1 MAEEKDF
8 AGSRYLL
15 TAAGVIVVLAG
26 LKAGQP
32 LLVPLVLS
40 VFLAVLAAPLVLW
53 MQRHRVPTIVS
64 VPLVVLGVVAVLA
77 AVGGFVGSSVNAFVA
92 ALPRYQTGLEDVVGG
107 GARWLTAH
115 GIDLSSRRMRTL
127 FKPSAVVSVIGGTL
141 TQLAAALS
149 NALLVILTMAFILFE
164 VTALPRKIRTAM
176 GDPEADLSRFS
187 KVTTEV
193 QNYIVIKT
201 YVSAATGFLVWLLLV
216 ILGVD
221 FAALWGLIAFLLNYV
236 PNLGSIIAAVPPVL
250 LATVQFGFGRAMI
263 VAAGFFAINMM
274 IGNVVEPNLLGRRL
288 GLSTLVVF
296 LSLIFWGWLWG
307 PAGMLL
313 SVPLTMVV
321 KIFLE
326 HNPEWR
332 WVAIL
337 MDPAVEL
344 EPSMVS
350 RSRPPPPRSEPPPS
364 RSEPPPS
371 RSEPPPSAD

>member
-1 MAEEKDF
+1 MADEKGL

-32 LLVPLVLS
+32 LLVPLVMS

-53 MQRHRVPTIVS
+53 MQKRKVPTVVS

-77 AVGGFVGSSVNAFVA
+77 AVAGFVGTSVNAFVA
-92 ALPRYQTGLEDVVGG
+92 ALPRYQSGLEDVVGG
-107 GARWLTAH
+107 SSRWLSAH
-115 GIDLSSRRMRTL
+115 GIDLTHHVRTL
-127 FKPSAVVSVIGGTL
+127 LKPAAVISVIGGTL

-149 NALLVILTMAFILFE
+149 NALLVIITMAFILFE
-164 VTALPRKIRTAM
+164 VTALPRKIRQAM
-176 GDPEADLSRFS
+176 GDPQADLSRFS

-201 YVSAATGFLVWLLLV
+201 YVSAATGVLVWLLLL

-221 FAALWGLIAFLLNYV
+221 FAALWGLVAFLLNYV

-250 LATVQFGFGRAMI
+250 LAIVQFGFGRAMI

-274 IGNVVEPNLLGRRL
+274 IGNIVEPSLLGRRL

-313 SVPLTMVV
+313 SVPLTMVA

-326 HNPEWR
+326 HNPETR
-332 WVAIL
+332 WLAIL
-337 MDPAVEL
+337 MDPAL
-344 EPSMVS
+344 ESEPTPSQ
-350 RSRPPPPRSEPPPS
+350 PPPAP
-364 RSEPPPS
+364 
-371 RSEPPPSAD
+371 D

>member
-1 MAEEKDF
+1 MAEEKGF

-40 VFLAVLAAPLVLW
+40 VFLAVLAAPIVLW

-92 ALPRYQTGLEDVVGG
+92 ALPRYQTDLEDVVGG
-107 GARWLTAH
+107 SARWLTAH
-115 GIDLSSRRMRTL
+115 GIDLSSRRMHTL

-236 PNLGSIIAAVPPVL
+236 PNLGSIVAAVPPVL

-274 IGNVVEPNLLGRRL
+274 IGNIVEPSLLGRRL

-313 SVPLTMVV
+313 SVPLMMVV
-321 KIFLE
+321 KISLD
-326 HNPEWR
+326 NNAEWR
-332 WVAIL
+332 WLAIL
-337 MDPAVEL
+337 MDPAMES
-344 EPSMVS
+344 EQSMAS
-350 RSRPPPPRSEPPPS
+350 RSEPPPS